1 MRIELVDP
9 PRAFQVGSVEL
20 KDCGAID
27 LEPGEQ
33 LTFVTPAGGEYDVAR
48 TTWGFYGTPSVN
60 GRLPAFGLRTALARN
75 DEAKYFV
82 LIVERGCEEDFH
94 RYCERERISV
104 VAWLDDDRTLAAL
117 DAGARR

>member
-1 MRIELVDP
+1 MKIETLDP
-9 PRAFQVGSVEL
+9 PRTFRAGSVEL
-20 KDCGAID
+20 KDCGTIG

-33 LTFVTPAGGEYDVAR
+33 LTFVTPDGGEYDVAR
-48 TTWGFYGTPSVN
+48 TAWGFYATPSVN
-60 GRLPAFGLRTALARN
+60 GRLPTFDLRAALARN

-82 LIVERGCEEDFH
+82 LIVERGHEEGFD

-117 DAGARR
+117 DAGTR